1 MSGLLDGQQRKPKQA
16 RVGKATTANCRL
28 IHHPNTTT
36 QLTMQ
41 PSQIRAVRLVPL
53 TSHAHIL
60 TTLQAGFGTKFEG
73 HHGMQPWVSLPN
85 YKAYQSKYGPK

>member
-1 MSGLLDGQQRKPKQA
+1 
-16 RVGKATTANCRL
+16 
-28 IHHPNTTT
+28 
-36 QLTMQ
+36 MQ
-41 PSQIRAVRLVPL
+41 PSQIRAVRFIQLSTYAPL
-53 TSHAHIL
+53 L